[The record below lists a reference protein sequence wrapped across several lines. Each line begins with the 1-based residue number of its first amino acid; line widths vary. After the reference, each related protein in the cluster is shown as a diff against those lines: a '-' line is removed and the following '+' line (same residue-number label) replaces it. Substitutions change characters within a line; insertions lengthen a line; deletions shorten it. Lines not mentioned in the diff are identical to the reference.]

1 MALTLL
7 FVCVLNGFAG
17 ALIIILSPK
26 DSNNVQGPN
35 ISIHKEVLKLKQG
48 RRFSPQLKQNLK
60 KPAMAVSMKNVDPAF
75 QGVGQKT
82 GMEIWRVESLHLISV
97 PKSEH
102 GKFYS
107 RDCYIVLQTS
117 STISGSRHYDIHFW
131 IGNDTSEDEAG
142 AASIKSIELD
152 AALGG
157 RTVQYRELHGHETDK
172 FLSYFKP
179 CFIPLEGYMA
189 SGDTRTDTTKLQ
201 PSLYLCKGR
210 RVVHVK
216 QVPFSRS
223 SLNHDDVF
231 VLDTESKIYQFNGAT
246 SNIQERAKALDVVQ
260 YIKDKYHE
268 GKCDVAVI
276 EDGKL
281 GSEVDSGE
289 FWAFFGGFAPIG
301 KKSNNEDDLQLEP
314 IPGKLYIVIDGE
326 LKNIEGSLSKGM
338 LESNK
343 CYLLD
348 CGSEIYIWVGRV
360 TQLEDRKAAS
370 LAAEE
375 FISSQKRPKYTHI
388 VRVIQGFETL
398 SFKANFETWPHGP
411 GTAGS
416 EEGKGKVA
424 SLIKKQGVDMKG
436 ILKAT
441 PGKDEAPPL
450 LEENGKL
457 EVWLVNNNTKVPVPT
472 EEVGKFYSQDCY
484 IILYTYHTGGDRKED
499 YFLCLWLGQQSTQE
513 NKTTAAQLMNSIAVS
528 LKGRPVQGRLVQG
541 KEPAQFIA
549 LFPNLAILNGKM
561 NIGKIKD
568 NVENDS
574 MDETNMGDCVA
585 LFKVCGTDRHNCKAI
600 QVDPVAASL
609 DSTCCFLLQTG
620 TSLLIWHGNS
630 TTVEQQKSAATFA
643 EFLRPAISLKA
654 VKEGT
659 EPATFWNVLGEK
671 QSYVSQRGAQESG
684 GDPHLYACAFE
695 KGILKP
701 TEVFNFTQ
709 DDLLTEDIMVL
720 DTHSEVFVWIG
731 QHANS
736 KLKQQSFDIGQKYTE
751 RAAVF
756 EGLSLDTPLYI
767 VTEGNEPSFFT
778 RYFAWDSSKAVVQG
792 NSFEKKLVILRGKP
806 ILAVEKLKGRVH
818 NINAA
823 SSENTKQTPESLN
836 GLRKGG
842 LTRKSSALA
851 ALTSAFTS
859 SNGEKGS
866 SKDVKASS
874 KPALNQSSRR
884 SSVGSALSTA
894 LSVEIKSHSAK
905 DLTVQSIPVTDA
917 VTVSDATKIE
927 TNNTTDA
934 ESELPKQ
941 DESASENDTKLEVSM
956 PDNKGEEISKDVNIE
971 PEENGSCT
979 TYSYERLISNSTN
992 PARGIDP
999 RRRESY
1005 LTAEDFYKIFNMDQK
1020 HFYEQPKWKQQRQ
1033 KKAVD
1038 LF

>member
-1 MALTLL
+1 
-7 FVCVLNGFAG
+7 
-17 ALIIILSPK
+17 
-26 DSNNVQGPN
+26 
-35 ISIHKEVLKLKQG
+35 
-48 RRFSPQLKQNLK
+48 
-60 KPAMAVSMKNVDPAF
+60 MAVSMKNVDPAF
-75 QGVGQKT
+75 QGVGQKA
-82 GMEIWRVESLHLISV
+82 GMDIWRIENSHPVAV

-107 RDCYIVLQTS
+107 RDSYIVLQTS
-117 STISGSRHYDIHFW
+117 STISGARHYDIHSW
-131 IGNDTSEDEAG
+131 IGNDTSQDEAA
-142 AASIKSIELD
+142 AASIKAIELD
-152 AALGG
+152 ASLGG
-157 RTVQYRELHGHETDK
+157 RAVQYRELHSHETDK
-172 FLSYFKP
+172 FFSYFKP
-179 CFIPLEGYMA
+179 CFIPLEGSMA
-189 SGDTRTDTTKLQ
+189 SGDTGTGTTKFQ
-201 PSLYLCKGR
+201 PGLYLCKGR

-268 GKCDVAVI
+268 GKCEVAVI

-314 IPGKLYIVIDGE
+314 IRGKLYIIIDGE
-326 LKNIEGSLSKGM
+326 LKSIEGSLSKGM

-370 LAAEE
+370 LATEE
-375 FISSQKRPKYTHI
+375 FISSQKRPKHTHI
-388 VRVIQGFETL
+388 IRVIQGFETL
-398 SFKANFETWPHGP
+398 SFKTNFESWPHGP

-441 PGKDEAPPL
+441 PGKDEVPPL

-457 EVWLVNNNTKVPVPT
+457 EVWLVNTNTKVPVPK

-484 IILYTYHTGGDRKED
+484 IILYTYHTGGDRRED
-499 YFLCLWLGQQSTQE
+499 YFLCFWLGQQSTQE
-513 NKTTAAQLMNSIAVS
+513 NKTTAGQLMNSMAVS

-549 LFPNLAILNGKM
+549 LFPNLAILNGRM

-568 NVENDS
+568 NVENNS
-574 MDETNMGDCVA
+574 MDETNTVDCAA
-585 LFKVCGTDRHNCKAI
+585 LFRVCGTDRHNCKAI

-609 DSTCCFLLQTG
+609 DSTCCFVLQTG
-620 TSLLIWHGNS
+620 TSLFIWHGNS
-630 TTVEQQKSAATFA
+630 TTIEQQKSAAIFA
-643 EFLRPAISLKA
+643 EFLKPGISLKA

-659 EPATFWNVLGEK
+659 ESAAFWNVLGEK
-671 QSYVSQRGAQESG
+671 QSYVSQRGAQESV

-695 KGILKP
+695 KGTLKP

-720 DTHSEVFVWIG
+720 DTRSEVFIWIG

-736 KLKQQSFDIGQKYTE
+736 KLKQQSFDIGQKYIE
-751 RAAVF
+751 RAALF
-756 EGLSLDTPLYI
+756 DGLSLDTPLYI

-778 RYFAWDSSKAVVQG
+778 RYFAWDASKAVVQG
-792 NSFEKKLVILRGKP
+792 NSFEKKLVILQGKP
-806 ILAVEKLKGRVH
+806 IVAVEKLKGRVY

-823 SSENTKQTPESLN
+823 SSESTKQIPENSN
-836 GLRKGG
+836 GFRKDG

-851 ALTSAFTS
+851 SLTSAFTS
-859 SNGEKGS
+859 SDGEKCA
-866 SKDVKASS
+866 SKDVKASF
-874 KPALNQSSRR
+874 KPSLNQSSRR
-884 SSVGSALSTA
+884 SSVGVLLSTA
-894 LSVEIKSHSAK
+894 LSVETKSHSAK
-905 DLTVQSIPVTDA
+905 DSTIQSTQVADA
-917 VTVSDATKIE
+917 VTVSDAAKIE
-927 TNNTTDA
+927 TSTAADA
-934 ESELPKQ
+934 ESEFPKQ
-941 DESASENDTKLEVSM
+941 DESAAENDTKIQVSM
-956 PDNKGEEISKDVNIE
+956 PDSKGEEISKDVNIK
-971 PEENGSCT
+971 PEENGFSD
-979 TYSYERLISNSTN
+979 TYSYERLVSNSTN

-1005 LTAEDFYKIFNMDQK
+1005 LTAEEFHKIFNMDQK
-1020 HFYEQPKWKQQRQ
+1020 QFYEQPKWKQQRQ